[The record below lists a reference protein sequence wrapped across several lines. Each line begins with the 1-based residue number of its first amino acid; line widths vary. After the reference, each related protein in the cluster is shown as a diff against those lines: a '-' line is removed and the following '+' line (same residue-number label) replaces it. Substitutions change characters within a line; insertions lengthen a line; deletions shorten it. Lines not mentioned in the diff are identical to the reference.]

1 MKHEDLTDAQKA
13 FINWFIEWQRTKVHC
28 YDYWEKF
35 LIALRYNPG
44 SIMESVADLIRGDLL
59 DDASI
64 RIGMDIPVNT
74 ALPLCENI
82 VERLKK
88 VFL

>member
-1 MKHEDLTDAQKA
+1 
-13 FINWFIEWQRTKVHC
+13 
-28 YDYWEKF
+28 
-35 LIALRYNPG
+35 
-44 SIMESVADLIRGDLL
+44 MESVADLIRGDLL